1 MNTELP
7 IGTIFPCY
15 TQEVNHSGWIVC
27 DGREYE
33 NLDGRF
39 DSLLEMEIGKK
50 GGDGK
55 YISPD
60 FRNMEFIDTS
70 STDNE
75 TFVRTFDKIIKND
88 GHVHSFSTAAT
99 AAAKASVAWGTRN
112 RSNSDILKMDYMNSG
127 VSIFH
132 YNSDF
137 IYSFMELYKKQS
149 CGSVLWIM
157 KYM

>member
-1 MNTELP
+1 MNTETITELS

-27 DGREYE
+27 DGREYD

-50 GGDGK
+50 GDDGK

-70 STDNE
+70 ATENE

-88 GHVHSFSTAAT
+88 GHVHSFSSAGG
-99 AAAKASVAWGTRN
+99 SRN
-112 RSNSDILKMDYMNSG
+112 RSNSDTLRTDYMNPG

-137 IYSFMELYKKQS
+137 IYSFMELYKNRS